1 MLHHVIIMCAESES
15 AVRMVITRYGIFPQL
30 THSLE
35 YKDTPVL
42 KTNIIIP
49 LEDDEDRKYDFKYPM
64 MRG

>member
-1 MLHHVIIMCAESES
+1 MCAESES
-15 AVRMVITRYGIFPQL
+15 AVRMVITRYGLFPQL

-49 LEDDEDRKYDFKYPM
+49 LEDDEDRKYDF
-64 MRG
+64 